1 MSGAV
6 RSVSP
11 SGLAS
16 EDRPPP
22 PSNALHRAPR
32 YVSWVLFVV
41 VPAMTLGYVF
51 AHNIQGGTQVPD
63 FSYVFYPSAKAV
75 LHGNDFFPAGAFH
88 PENGYILEYVYPPL
102 TALASIPFTVFS
114 VDLAEVLFLVLLA
127 LAVPATLAVL
137 GVRDWRC
144 YGMAFLWAPVLHAI
158 LTGNITILL
167 GLSAALVWRF
177 RDRPL
182 AAGVSLGVSLAAKLY
197 LWPLLPWLAAT
208 RRLRAAVWSFAIGT
222 VVFFAS
228 WAAIGFRGFTAYPD
242 LLQRLS
248 DALDSR
254 SYTVY
259 ALGLDLGLPS
269 QLSRLL
275 WIALAVSVLAAT
287 VVVGRRGDDR
297 RAFVLAL
304 TAALVCSPIVWLHYF
319 ALLLVAVAVVEP
331 QLGPAWFPCALMS
344 LFVST
349 GDFNG
354 STFQNAAVLATAA
367 VTVALALRP
376 PAVLQVPRTAPAGA
390 PP

>member
-1 MSGAV
+1 MRILTESGGTE
-6 RSVSP
+6 SP
-11 SGLAS
+11 AS
-16 EDRPPP
+16 
-22 PSNALHRAPR
+22 ALRRAPR
-32 YVSWVLFVV
+32 YVLWVLFVV
-41 VPAMTLGYVF
+41 VPAMTLFYVS
-51 AHNIQGGTQVPD
+51 AHIVQGGTQVPD
-63 FSYVFYPSAKAV
+63 FSYVFYPSAKA
-75 LHGNDFFPAGAFH
+75 LLQGDDFFPTGAFH

-102 TALASIPFTVFS
+102 AAIVSIPFTVFS
-114 VDLAEVLFLVLLA
+114 VDVAEVLFLVLLA
-127 LAVPATLAVL
+127 LAVPATLRLL

-158 LTGNITILL
+158 LTGNITILI
-167 GLSAALVWRF
+167 GLAAALVWRF

-182 AAGVSLGVSLAAKLY
+182 AVGVSLGVSLAAKLY
-197 LWPLLPWLAAT
+197 LWPLMPWLAAT
-208 RRLRAAVWSFAIGT
+208 RRLRAAVWSFATGT
-222 VVFFAS
+222 AVFFAS
-228 WAAIGFRGFTAYPD
+228 WAVIGFRGFSDYPG

-254 SYTVY
+254 SYTLY

-269 QLSRLL
+269 SLARLL
-275 WIALAVSVLAAT
+275 WIGLAVSLLAAT
-287 VVVGRRGDDR
+287 VVVGRRGDER

-304 TAALVCSPIVWLHYF
+304 AAALACSPIVWLHYF
-319 ALLLVAVAVVEP
+319 ALLLVAVAVAEP

-354 STFQNAAVLATAA
+354 STFQNAEVLATAA

-376 PAVLQVPRTAPAGA
+376 TSVLRMPRTASAGT